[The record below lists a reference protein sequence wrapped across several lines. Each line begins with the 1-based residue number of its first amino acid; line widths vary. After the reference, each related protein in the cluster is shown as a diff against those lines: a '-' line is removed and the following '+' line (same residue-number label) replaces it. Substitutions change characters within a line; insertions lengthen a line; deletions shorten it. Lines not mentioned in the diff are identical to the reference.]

1 MPEGDTTTITVPR
14 WAKALGIYAIG
25 LVPVIAAWWLQFN
38 FMIRDIDQL
47 KAKDVK
53 VEARVVELESADRQR
68 ELAQTEMSSDL
79 KYIRET
85 MDRVENTMER
95 LATQ

>member
-25 LVPVIAAWWLQFN
+25 LIPVVAAWWLQFN

-47 KAKDVK
+47 KSKDVK
-53 VEARVVELESADRQR
+53 HDDRIVQLETADRQR

-85 MDRVENTMER
+85 MDRVEDTMER